1 MAPTS
6 DSPGPKRLAEFI
18 LGVIIGVAGIGLI
31 GFATLLI
38 YADIIRDLPSRLV
51 VNTVI
56 TLCGVSGML
65 NFLVGSRLMTGI
77 RTRADAILFSPTVWN
92 LIGATFVALSVIV
105 LIRFRLVAA
114 LAGVVLGVLCVVA
127 GRSLTAL
134 SGTDV

>member
-1 MAPTS
+1 
-6 DSPGPKRLAEFI
+6 LAQFV
-18 LGVIIGVAGIGLI
+18 LGAIIGVAGIGLL

-56 TLCGVSGML
+56 TLCSVSGML

-92 LIGATFVALSVIV
+92 LIGASFVTLSVVV
-105 LIRFRLVAA
+105 LIRFRLVTA
-114 LAGVVLGVLCVVA
+114 LAGVVLGLLCVAA

-134 SGTDV
+134 SDKDA